1 MQTATKYGLLLAS
14 ALLAAAPS
22 YASSINS
29 FTFNSDSSP
38 FTSVLVENMSGSQ
51 AVVSGTVECLSKTAC
66 SGEVG
71 TFTLGVD
78 LTGSSTPVSVDI
90 SGVLS
95 GSTGA
100 SGSVDI
106 TTFGQDYPFSV
117 ATGSF
122 NDTILSLDLPALG
135 QISANGALDLSLAA
149 GQSITLPL
157 TINVGAVSSV
167 PEPSGQVLLLVGL
180 LGLAGIV
187 RYRSSRIV

>member
-38 FTSVLVENMSGSQ
+38 FTSVLVESMSGSQ
-51 AVVSGTVECLSKTAC
+51 AMVTGSVECLSKTAC

-71 TFTLGVD
+71 TFNLGVD
-78 LTGSSTPVSVDI
+78 LTGSTTPVSVDI

-95 GSTGA
+95 GTTGA
-100 SGSVDI
+100 SGAVAI
-106 TTFGQDYPFSV
+106 TTFGKDYPFSV
-117 ATGSF
+117 AAGSF

-135 QISANGALDLSLAA
+135 DVSVHGALDLSLAA

-167 PEPSGQVLLLVGL
+167 PEPSGQALLLVGL
-180 LGLAGIV
+180 LGLAVIF
-187 RYRSSRIV
+187 RYRSSRAV

>member
-38 FTSVLVENMSGSQ
+38 FTSVLVESMSGSQ
-51 AVVSGTVECLSKTAC
+51 AMVTGSVECLSKTAC

-71 TFTLGVD
+71 TFNLGVD
-78 LTGSSTPVSVDI
+78 LTGSTTPVSVDI

-95 GSTGA
+95 GTTGA
-100 SGSVDI
+100 SGAVDI
-106 TTFGQDYPFSV
+106 TTFGKDYPFSV
-117 ATGSF
+117 AAGSF

-135 QISANGALDLSLAA
+135 DVSVHGALDLSLAA

-167 PEPSGQVLLLVGL
+167 PEPSGQALLLVGL
-180 LGLAGIV
+180 LGLAVIF
-187 RYRSSRIV
+187 RYRSSRAV